1 MRNLIEMEE
10 ITDTEK
16 ILTILQD
23 QTIPNRISEQI
34 EEVVNRFGAS
44 DIEVK
49 SQSDFNREIARLLQQ
64 VYQNGLLSNRAVSA
78 RTALSE
84 ALDLLEYYYD
94 AQGSQGYD
102 AAYLDA
108 VSPYGKGFESVLRQL
123 GEIIK
128 QRELQ
133 RYINWLFASILDVTD
148 WDSLKALVSGLI
160 DKFKPFLPED
170 ILKGNPAR
178 LIKYYRELIEMAL
191 STDNLLERV
200 TSASRNISDN

>member
-1 MRNLIEMEE
+1 MEE
-10 ITDTEK
+10 ITDIEK
-16 ILTILQD
+16 ILAILQD

-34 EEVVNRFGAS
+34 EDVVNRFSAS
-44 DIEVK
+44 DTEVK
-49 SQSDFNREIARLLQQ
+49 SQNDFNREIARFLQQ
-64 VYQNGLLSNRAVSA
+64 VYRGGLLTERAVSA

-94 AQGSQGYD
+94 AQGSKGYD

-108 VSPYGKGFESVLRQL
+108 VSPYGKGFGFVLKQL

-133 RYINWLFASILDVTD
+133 GYINWLFASIFDVTD

-170 ILKGNPAR
+170 SLQGNPAR
-178 LIKYYRELIEMAL
+178 FIRYYRELIEMAL

-200 TSASRNISDN
+200 TSSSKYI